1 MNDARAEYR
10 RAAELRSALR
20 QFLRT
25 SDRVTRE
32 HGLTTQRYELLL
44 MIKTSRDG
52 SERATLGELMERLHA
67 PQSTVTELVH
77 RAEDLGLLAREL
89 DPKNRRAVYLRVT
102 PEGERRLAGAVA
114 KLAGERKRLV
124 SLLRELARSG
134 DGGGRRLGAGAESG
148 GSSVPRHAA

>member
-1 MNDARAEYR
+1 MKDVGTEYT

-20 QFLRT
+20 RFLRS

-44 MIKTSRDG
+44 MVKTSRDG
-52 SERATLGELMERLHA
+52 SERATLGELMERLDA

-89 DPKNRRAVYLRVT
+89 DPKNRRAVYLRLT
-102 PEGERRLAGAVA
+102 PEGEGRLAAAVP
-114 KLAGERKRLV
+114 KLAGERRRLV
-124 SLLRELARSG
+124 SLLREL
-134 DGGGRRLGAGAESG
+134 G
-148 GSSVPRHAA
+148 GSEDEATAE